1 MQLGSRDADYQ
12 PTQADFRRRP
22 RPPLLQGIMQLTPV
36 QGSILFFFLAPGTVA
51 GLIPWAISGWTFSA
65 PFLGTDAT
73 RFLGAALIL
82 AALDIILDS
91 FARFAL
97 IGQGTPAPTHPTR
110 SLVVSGFYRHVRNP
124 MYVAVLAAIMGQAL
138 LFADTRLLGYGA
150 FIWLLFHAFITL
162 YEEPTLARTFAA
174 QYEEYRSNVPRW
186 LPWLTPWSLPGG
198 S

>member
-1 MQLGSRDADYQ
+1 MH
-12 PTQADFRRRP
+12 F
-22 RPPLLQGIMQLTPV
+22 TPV

-51 GLIPWAISGWTFSA
+51 GLIPFAISGWTFQA

-73 RFLGAALIL
+73 RFFGAALVL

-97 IGQGTPAPTHPTR
+97 IGEGTPAPMHPTR
-110 SLVVSGFYRHVRNP
+110 RLVVSGFYRHVRNP
-124 MYVAVLAAIMGQAL
+124 MYLAVLGAILGQAI
-138 LFADTRLLGYGA
+138 LFADNRLLVYGA
-150 FIWLLFHAFITL
+150 LVWLVFHAVVTL

-174 QYEEYRSNVPRW
+174 QYRDYRANVPRW
-186 LPWLTPWSLPGG
+186 FPHLTPWPPVSR